1 MKILQ
6 INKLYYPVIGG
17 IETVVQNI
25 AEGFSDQA
33 GDETAVL
40 ACQEKGKRNEEIIN
54 GVKVYRAASLGKAL
68 GMPLSLDFFRLSRL
82 LCSQYDRII
91 IHYPFPLAAL
101 ICPFI
106 PKHKLIIYY
115 HADIVRQKV
124 SKFLVM
130 PLVKASLKR
139 AQLILTGGDNLIKH
153 SPLLSQFAD
162 KCRALPYGVDIDYN
176 ESDQAEAQLIR
187 EKYSPQE
194 TLILA
199 VGRLVYYKG
208 LSYAVKAMTS
218 VKAKLLIIG
227 TGPEET
233 SLRQLI
239 KDNNLEDKVTII
251 KPQAR
256 LHPFFLATDI
266 FLFPSTAKS
275 EAFGLVQLEAM
286 AAAKAIVNT
295 YLQTGVEEVGQD
307 GFNALSV
314 PPADSHAL
322 ARALNTLIT
331 DPELRNSLG
340 VRGQARYQQYYT
352 LAHFRHRLREILNNN

>member
-40 ACQEKGKRNEEIIN
+40 ACQEKGRRSEEIIN

-68 GMPLSLDFFRLSRL
+68 GMPLSLDFFRLSCRL
-82 LCSQYDRII
+82 CLQYDRII

-106 PKHKLIIYY
+106 PKHKLVIYY
-115 HADIVRQKV
+115 HADIVRQKI
-124 SKFLVM
+124 SKILVM
-130 PLVKASLKR
+130 PLIKASLKR
-139 AQLILTGGDNLIKH
+139 AGLILTSGNNLIKH

-162 KCRALPYGVDIDYN
+162 KCRAVPYGVDIDY
-176 ESDQAEAQLIR
+176 SQGDQAEAQLIR
-187 EKYSPQE
+187 EKYSQRE
-194 TLILA
+194 SLILA

-208 LSYAVKAMTS
+208 LSYAIKAMTE

-227 TGPEET
+227 TGPEEKN
-233 SLRQLI
+233 LRQLI
-239 KDNNLEDKVTII
+239 KDNNLEDKITII
-251 KPQAR
+251 KPQAH
-256 LHPFFLATDI
+256 LHPFFLAADI

-286 AAAKAIVNT
+286 AAGKAIVNT
-295 YLQTGVEEVGQD
+295 YLQTSVEEVGQD
-307 GFNALSV
+307 GINGLSV
-314 PPADSHAL
+314 QPADSQAL
-322 ARALNTLIT
+322 AGALNTLIA
-331 DPELRNSLG
+331 DPELRNIMG
-340 VRGQARYQQYYT
+340 ARGQARYQQYYT
-352 LAHFRHRLREILNNN
+352 LAHFRRRLQEILNIS